1 MVRIVWTLV
10 PDCATL
16 RFRLRNPWTQT
27 AQKVLPKLPVQ
38 SVTRAPVRTGRAPIA
53 RTLEVNTRVTAVIC
67 HTLEVNT
74 WGAAPKEV
82 TFEVGA
88 MVSPVM
94 CHTIEVDT
102 LGHCP
107 KTGHFGAR
115 YHGLTGHVSHFGG
128 QHRERY
134 LKRGHFGGVHR
145 DACGREA
152 QIGGPARALS

>member
-1 MVRIVWTLV
+1 MV
-10 PDCATL
+10 A
-16 RFRLRNPWTQT
+16 
-27 AQKVLPKLPVQ
+27 
-38 SVTRAPVRTGRAPIA
+38 
-53 RTLEVNTRVTAVIC
+53 AVMC

-107 KTGHFGAR
+107 KTGHFGGR
-115 YHGLTGHVSHFGG
+115 YHGLTGHVSHFWG
-128 QHRERY
+128 QHRERHH
-134 LKRGHFGGVHR
+134 KRGHFGGAHHGACVH
-145 DACGREA
+145 EA
-152 QIGGPARALS
+152 QVGSPARA